1 MSRKSE
7 NTRRAPLPLDL
18 VRDQFAAL
26 SATYSID
33 GHQVD
38 GLPDQTLTL
47 AQARDRILDRGC
59 PIVARDEL
67 WRLLITRARNHGAD
81 WTMACAGVALP
92 ALAASTH
99 RLGSWYGGEHA
110 DLQAEILTGF
120 LHALATVVLARPG
133 VAERLRWAAYRAG
146 HAAVVASLSDPRP
159 FELDEPLEVV
169 EAILTGFRS
178 AIPQPPWGHPDL
190 VLARAIADGV
200 LTPTEADLIG
210 ATRLDAVRLDRWA
223 RRRNVPYATANTT
236 RWRAERRLVAYLAE
250 TSRDADPDDAVN
262 AATETSCAI
271 ERPARH
277 PDRPARQSRAVS
289 GRRRNGREPGGKD
302 RSPSVKDEAPES
314 GLFRCRD
321 FASRS
326 RPSSPGSEDRRCA

>member
-7 NTRRAPLPLDL
+7 NTRREPLPLDL
-18 VRDQFAAL
+18 VRDQFAVL

-38 GLPDQTLTL
+38 GLPDQHLTL
-47 AQARDRILDRGC
+47 AQARDRILDRAC
-59 PIVARDEL
+59 PRATRDGL
-67 WRLLITRARNHGAD
+67 WRLLIRRARYHGAD

-99 RLGSWYGGEHA
+99 RLGSWYGGDHA

-120 LHALATVVLARPG
+120 LEALVTVRLSRPG
-133 VAERLRWAAYRAG
+133 VAERMRWAAYRAG

-159 FELDEPLEVV
+159 FELDEPLDVV

-178 AIPQPPWGHPDL
+178 VIPHPPWGHPDL

-200 LTPTEADLIG
+200 LTPTEAELIG
-210 ATRLDAVRLDRWA
+210 ATRLDADRLDQWA
-223 RRRNVPYATANTT
+223 RRHSVPYATANTT
-236 RWRAERRLVAYLAE
+236 RWRAERRLVAYLTD
-250 TSRDADPDDAVN
+250 TSRDGDPEDAVN
-262 AATETSCAI
+262 AATETSLAVA
-271 ERPARH
+271 RPARH
-277 PDRPARQSRAVS
+277 RDRPAPRSRAVS
-289 GRRRNGREPGGKD
+289 GRRRNGREPNRKD

-314 GLFRCRD
+314 GLFKCRD
-321 FASRS
+321 FASRP